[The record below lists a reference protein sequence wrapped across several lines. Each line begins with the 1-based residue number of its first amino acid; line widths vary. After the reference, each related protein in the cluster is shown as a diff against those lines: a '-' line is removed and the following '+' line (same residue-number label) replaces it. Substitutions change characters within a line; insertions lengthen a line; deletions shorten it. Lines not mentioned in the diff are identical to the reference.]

1 MIPLAT
7 IHLGD
12 ERQSFDVNALFLDA
26 STILYAWDS
35 TGDKLVVRCFL
46 NASEAVAYVCEVIRA
61 ATAAT
66 TATAPSTTPSEPST
80 EPATE
85 PLGYPGPITD
95 LTGDV
100 VAKLA
105 VAKTAGPRFT
115 DLAARLVEVQPAPVP
130 FSDISVGLGA
140 VWVPAAIYREWLYS
154 LFVGLDWG
162 LSVERSPSGVWL
174 VTCTNPTLSQ
184 LDAHVRTPRM
194 SSLDLIAA
202 AMNNQVPVVLD
213 ASASAQD
220 SGPGGAPLAAEL
232 TPVARRPLRNEP
244 ATLEAQARMQE
255 LRQRFDS
262 WVGQD
267 SSRAES
273 LAAIYNERFNRFA
286 PRCQQHELTTPPVSI
301 VKHKRYVLRS
311 HQLRGVARIIEGGTY
326 DRSAYLVYAPGDGKT
341 DPAIVATEE
350 LRAKQTGRT
359 LIAVPAS
366 VIGQWRERYRE
377 LYPKASRLLA
387 YNGRTS
393 SDRRQFW
400 IDAMSAQVLIVS
412 HEMLREPRLSL
423 AALAAIRADELAELR
438 QALRDAECDAS
449 ASARDM
455 VRQARRVLR
464 ERESD
469 ARAELKT
476 HAQSIEGRPI
486 WDALQIE
493 HLILDEAHFAKS
505 LGTKTRMEHV
515 SGLPTG
521 ESARAVDC
529 WVKCQVVMRSSG
541 RVTALSGTPLTN
553 SLAEAHVW
561 MRMLQPRLLAHVG
574 LTRFDDWASV
584 FAEAV
589 PTVEMD
595 CVGRFRSQTRL
606 RFRNVPEL
614 LKLLGECWDFVSCG
628 LLVGG
633 E

>member
-26 STILYAWDS
+26 STVLYAWDS

-46 NASEAVAYVCEVIRA
+46 NASEAVAYVCEVIGV
-61 ATAAT
+61 ATATT
-66 TATAPSTTPSEPST
+66 TATAPSEPP
-80 EPATE
+80 PAE
-85 PLGYPGPITD
+85 PLGYPGPIAD

-100 VAKLA
+100 VTKLA
-105 VAKTAGPRFT
+105 VAKIAGPRFA
-115 DLAARLVEVQPAPVP
+115 DLAARLVEVQPTPVP

-162 LSVERSPSGVWL
+162 LSVERSSSGVWL
-174 VTCTNPTLSQ
+174 VTCTNPALAQ

-194 SSLDLIAA
+194 GSLDLIAT

-213 ASASAQD
+213 ASVSAQD
-220 SGPGGAPLAAEL
+220 GGPGVPPAAEPAP
-232 TPVARRPLRNEP
+232 TSRRPLRNEP

-262 WVGQD
+262 WVSQD
-267 SSRAES
+267 SNRAES

-286 PRCQQHELTTPPVSI
+286 PRGQQHELTVPPASI
-301 VKHKRYVLRS
+301 VKHKRYALRL
-311 HQLRGVARIIEGGTY
+311 HQLRGVSRIIEGGTY

-350 LRAKQTGRT
+350 LRTKQTGRT

-366 VIGQWRERYRE
+366 VVGQWRERYRE
-377 LYPKASRLLA
+377 LYPEASHLA

-393 SDRRQFW
+393 FDRRQFW

-469 ARAELKT
+469 ARAELKA
-476 HAQSIEGRPI
+476 HAQSIESRPI

-505 LGTKTRMEHV
+505 LGTTTRMEHV

-529 WVKCQVVMRSSG
+529 WAKCQAVMRSSG

-614 LKLLGECWDFVSCG
+614 LKLLGECWDFVSGG
-628 LLVGG
+628 LSGGG